1 VARERSMADGNEKD
15 PRLVVALDALED
27 VAQWLSQ
34 KEPRRWPEFTVRDR
48 VRAALEFAKRD

>member
-1 VARERSMADGNEKD
+1 MADGNEKD